1 MDGPRRGK
9 QVDRTRRALRESTP
23 ERRSKNRGRAC
34 SRECAD
40 LSARLRMGMSVLL
53 TVAVV
58 FSARAAE
65 PERTISQMMSD
76 LQRLQAQMA
85 FGDKA
90 AYALQR
96 DRLRTI
102 GASISAAKPETWKD
116 KNETDAAVAYV
127 LSGGQPSVI
136 ARLLEKGDIPTNEH
150 ALMRGAEAYVSGKQR
165 EAESL
170 LGDIDPTTASLKLAG
185 QLAFVQSVLKTSTDP
200 KKAIALLDLARLM
213 SPGGLVE
220 EAALR
225 REILLLGDQ
234 RAGDRVVFLA
244 RQYVTRFGHSIY
256 AENFIQGLA
265 TAAIRNG
272 LTDDLASLDKF
283 RPLLTTVT
291 PEVRRGFLLAIARAQ
306 TLNGK
311 SEVAGAAAREA
322 LRDIPTGGADEAQ
335 AKLFEAAAQIVT
347 PDYDAGVEK
356 LKNVDRSRLAKPDQA
371 LLAAI
376 TFAAMRLRD
385 PPSDKMITEPARE
398 QPEPAAPTRGSAI
411 TPMDSTSATLKLGAA
426 ALGRTASLA
435 SGERTS
441 P

>member
-1 MDGPRRGK
+1 M
-9 QVDRTRRALRESTP
+9 AM
-23 ERRSKNRGRAC
+23 AI
-34 SRECAD
+34 A
-40 LSARLRMGMSVLL
+40 
-53 TVAVV
+53 
-58 FSARAAE
+58 ARAAE
-65 PERTISQMMSD
+65 PERTISQLMSD
-76 LQRLQAQMA
+76 LQRLQVQMA

-102 GASISAAKPETWKD
+102 GVSILAARPETWKD
-116 KNETDAAVAYV
+116 KDETDAAVAYV
-127 LSGGQPSVI
+127 LSGGQPRII
-136 ARLLEKGDIPTNEH
+136 AQLLEKGDIPANEQP
-150 ALMRGAEAYVSGKQR
+150 LMRGAEDYVLGKQA

-170 LGDIDPTTASLKLAG
+170 LGEIDPARASLKLAG
-185 QLAFVQSVLKTSTDP
+185 QLAFVQSVLKTSQDP
-200 KKAIALLDLARLM
+200 KRAIALLDLARLM

-256 AENFIQGLA
+256 AEDFIQGLA
-265 TAAIRNG
+265 AAAIRDG
-272 LTDDLASLDKF
+272 LTDNVANLDKF
-283 RPLLTTVT
+283 RPLLTTVA
-291 PEVRRGFLLAIARAQ
+291 PEVRRGFLLAVARAQ
-306 TLNGK
+306 TLNGN

-322 LRDIPTGGADEAQ
+322 LRDTPVGGNDEA

-347 PDYDAGVEK
+347 PDYDAGVEA
-356 LKNVDRSRLAKPDQA
+356 LKSIDRSRLGKPDQA

-385 PPSDKMITEPARE
+385 RPVEKTITEPARE
-398 QPEPAAPTRGSAI
+398 EPRSAAPTTSAAI
-411 TPMDSTSATLKLGAA
+411 DPTDSILATLKLGAA

-435 SGERTS
+435 KGERTS